1 MATSVFGILLTIVVI
16 LFLMQLLG
24 VVLYQY
30 SSSHAP
36 VLEVACAGSE
46 KPCTPKELKVTN
58 IHWDGFRKADGN
70 ILSVEDYDRYIVMG
84 ESMLLGGI
92 QNQDFVFVKK
102 VPEPNHLIL
111 PAIMVLRR
119 EPAALQRAAMFDDKA
134 ELKIR
139 RSWRMCSLSCSDK
152 EINAMVNA
160 IIMSDDFQ
168 ALRRMDES
176 KFLSNEWMLN
186 DFSNRLMRYR
196 NEHSGCEQAN
206 HPDNM
211 ALISTTYDTMQGRV
225 HFSIH
230 SSHSIVGKVEY
241 AFGINQNLEVA

>member
-1 MATSVFGILLTIVVI
+1 
-16 LFLMQLLG
+16 
-24 VVLYQY
+24 VL
-30 SSSHAP
+30 A
-36 VLEVACAGSE
+36 VACAGSE

-58 IHWDGFRKADGN
+58 IHWNGFRKEDGN
-70 ILSVEDYDRYIVMG
+70 VLSAKDYDRYIVMG

-119 EPAALQRAAMFDDKA
+119 DDKA